1 MSTPRLNVLHAIHDF
16 LPRHQAGSEL
26 YAFELCRGLQERHHV
41 TALCADFD
49 GSRPHGQLAW
59 RLHDGLPVVEIVNN
73 WVCRSFA
80 DTYRSPLLGERIE
93 QVLEMVQPDVVH
105 IHSVMNLSFDLPRLA
120 HAANAAVV
128 ATLHDYT
135 LVCPSGGQRIHRS
148 ANHVCHEIDTAR
160 CARCFTE
167 SPFFAQMAAGQMAAS
182 VPVLGMLQSVARAAS
197 QRLPTLTAWAVRR
210 SARAMSAAV
219 TAPEIDARL
228 GEARRVFRD
237 VDLFVAPSP
246 SLAGEFRALGLDAS
260 RLRVSDYGFR
270 AFAGSRG
277 RAASD
282 EETLRLGFVGSIAW
296 HKGVHVLLDAV
307 RRLPNEGWTLK
318 IFGSTAVSP
327 DYVASLEKQAA
338 GLPVAFEGAF
348 SRGDMEAALAQ
359 IDVLVVPSI
368 WLENSPLVI
377 HEAFMAGVPVVGAR
391 IGGISDLVRHGEN
404 GLLYE
409 SQSAPALAELLR
421 GLLADR
427 DQIRRLA
434 AAAPAVKT
442 IEDDVRDWESTYADL
457 VRRRRSSVEVAA
469 T

>member
-1 MSTPRLNVLHAIHDF
+1 MK
-16 LPRHQAGSEL
+16 
-26 YAFELCRGLQERHHV
+26 
-41 TALCADFD
+41 
-49 GSRPHGQLAW
+49 
-59 RLHDGLPVVEIVNN
+59 
-73 WVCRSFA
+73 
-80 DTYRSPLLGERIE
+80 
-93 QVLEMVQPDVVH
+93 
-105 IHSVMNLSFDLPRLA
+105 
-120 HAANAAVV
+120 
-128 ATLHDYT
+128 
-135 LVCPSGGQRIHRS
+135 S
-148 ANHVCHEIDTAR
+148 A
-160 CARCFTE
+160 
-167 SPFFAQMAAGQMAAS
+167 
-182 VPVLGMLQSVARAAS
+182 
-197 QRLPTLTAWAVRR
+197 
-210 SARAMSAAV
+210 
-219 TAPEIDARL
+219 
-228 GEARRVFRD
+228 
-237 VDLFVAPSP
+237 
-246 SLAGEFRALGLDAS
+246 LAGEFRALGLDAS